1 MAAGES
7 SSSGGMV
14 GGGRAK
20 VFICAKLRGASLFW
34 KLATF
39 LTKYWWLPTADDNSD
54 GGVVKAATQRTRR
67 RWS

>member
-34 KLATF
+34 KFSNLLDQILVA
-39 LTKYWWLPTADDNSD
+39 SD
-54 GGVVKAATQRTRR
+54 GR
-67 RWS
+67 